1 MHCHSAYVCNY
12 IYTVESFT
20 AVTLGYLIDTSYLSE
35 YNVEMSIRVYQ
46 ARPSSRHLPVAKL
59 KRGCSEAA
67 KQNCMAREGPKDVDK
82 VHEK

>member
-1 MHCHSAYVCNY
+1 MYVI
-12 IYTVESFT
+12 IYTQWNLLQQSP
-20 AVTLGYLIDTSYLSE
+20 LDDTSYLSE

-67 KQNCMAREGPKDVDK
+67 KQNCVAREGLKDVDK